1 MSDLSADDRGIV
13 DRNLSAGEHVQWLGR
28 PDPAKHFNA
37 GDVYLVPFSILWA
50 GFSIFWEATAIASG
64 AGPFFA
70 LWGIP
75 FIVIGLYVV
84 VGRFFYKAY
93 RKRHT
98 LYAVTDRRVLI
109 LAQRRRGE
117 RVDAMYLRAI
127 PTIST
132 SVDSAGRGSVQFGN
146 TSPFGMW
153 NANSGMEFFGRVNS
167 ATTGVAFYD
176 VDDARA
182 VGDLVERLRE
192 QDQPAAAT
200 R

>member
-13 DRNLSAGEHVQWLGR
+13 DRNLSTGEHVQWLGR
-28 PDPAKHFNA
+28 PDASKHFNA
-37 GDVYLVPFSILWA
+37 GDLYLVPFSILWA
-50 GFSIFWEATAIASG
+50 GFAVFWEATAIASG

-75 FIVIGLYVV
+75 FIVIGLYLVI
-84 VGRFFYKAY
+84 GRFFYEAY

-98 LYAVTDRRVLI
+98 LYAVTDRRVLSVV
-109 LAQRRRGE
+109 QRRRGE
-117 RVDAMYLRAI
+117 TVDATYLRAI

-132 SVDSAGRGSVQFGN
+132 SVDSTGRGSVQFGN
-146 TSPFGMW
+146 TSQFGAW
-153 NANSGMEFFGRVNS
+153 SANSGMEFFGRGNT

-182 VGDLVERLRE
+182 VADLVERLRE